1 MSCTILK
8 TKTQSPGWHRAV
20 WRHTSCSP
28 SDARNLSE
36 SLCKCSTFVFQQSH
50 GERKTVPLRCH
61 QNNPQEDCLVTGST
75 TTCWHWHIKKRE
87 IKIDLT
93 AEIQNN
99 RASLLTA
106 LTRSLDAT
114 SSDVLYL
121 LVQQWSQFSAQLSQM
136 HLDTSL
142 QHYVIPEPK
151 WDSEYGMHHIT
162 EIFLRSFL
170 FSFVS
175 VVG

>member
-75 TTCWHWHIKKRE
+75 TTRWHWHIKKRE

-93 AEIQNN
+93 AECGNPKQQGLTSDSPDKKLRRNEFWCTLPACPTMEPVQCTAQSD
-99 RASLLTA
+99 AS
-106 LTRSLDAT
+106 R
-114 SSDVLYL
+114 
-121 LVQQWSQFSAQLSQM
+121 
-136 HLDTSL
+136 
-142 QHYVIPEPK
+142 
-151 WDSEYGMHHIT
+151 HIT
-162 EIFLRSFL
+162 STLCHPGAQMGFRIWYASHHRDFFKV
-170 FSFVS
+170 FPV
-175 VVG
+175 